1 MHTREQLTRTDLR
14 EHALFAVRNL
24 MQNNPE
30 NQAVIAQMDPVGVL
44 SDTGEVLPVPDS
56 MRRRRD
62 AAEESGANGH
72 IA

>member
-1 MHTREQLTRTDLR
+1 
-14 EHALFAVRNL
+14 